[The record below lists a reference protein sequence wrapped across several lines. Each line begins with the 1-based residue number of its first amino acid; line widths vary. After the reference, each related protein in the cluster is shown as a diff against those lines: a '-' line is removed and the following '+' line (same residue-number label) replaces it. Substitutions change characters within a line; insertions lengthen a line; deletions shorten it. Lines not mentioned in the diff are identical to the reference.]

1 MCSGAR
7 DVEGRMLD
15 PVCGMSV
22 APARARE
29 LGLTVEYRGTIL
41 GFCGPG
47 CLSAFEA
54 DPSAYARATATV
66 HAHGAD
72 AHGADAAGPDGA
84 ARGAVAIKPVIDEGM
99 RRWYEACS
107 CCLSDAHPEVKAA
120 LDAERAAAAQPLA
133 GPGICE
139 VAEAAI

>member
-1 MCSGAR
+1 MCSNAH
-7 DVEGRMLD
+7 DVSGRVTD

-22 APARARE
+22 SLEEARE
-29 LGLTVEYRGTIL
+29 LGLAVEYRGTVL

-54 DPSAYARATATV
+54 DQGAYARATAKM
-66 HAHGAD
+66 HAHTG
-72 AHGADAAGPDGA
+72 GTAGPDTIAGA
-84 ARGAVAIKPVIDEGM
+84 EAAVQPVIDEGM
-99 RRWYEACS
+99 RLWYKACS

-120 LDAERAAAAQPLA
+120 LDAERAAAAQALA

-139 VAEAAI
+139 VAEATV

>member
-1 MCSGAR
+1 MCSGER

-41 GFCGPG
+41 GFCGSG

-72 AHGADAAGPDGA
+72 AAGPDGA
-84 ARGAVAIKPVIDEGM
+84 ARGAVAIQPVIDEGM